1 MEGKANIPIWL
12 VQDRKPIN
20 RSMLYDFWNITEM
33 ALQSSGKMLEVSIN
47 GAGTKHTKINSGR
60 IKGLAVK
67 GKSVKLLKLIETD
80 IFIISG

>member
-1 MEGKANIPIWL
+1 
-12 VQDRKPIN
+12 
-20 RSMLYDFWNITEM
+20 M